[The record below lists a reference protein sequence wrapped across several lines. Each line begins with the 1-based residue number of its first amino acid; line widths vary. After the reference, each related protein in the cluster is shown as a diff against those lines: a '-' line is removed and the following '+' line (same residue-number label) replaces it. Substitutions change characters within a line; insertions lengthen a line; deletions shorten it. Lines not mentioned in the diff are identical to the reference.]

1 MIPLVRRTGAVV
13 AAATLLGF
21 AASAPASADPSGD
34 CAGVWVAV
42 EGQATR
48 CATRHATGQEALT
61 SAGFSVEDGSPGMLC
76 RIGGVPEV
84 CTLSPS
90 GYWSYWQSTRGADG
104 TWTPWAYSQLGY
116 TSSRPAAGA
125 AEGWVFGDGQTP
137 PAPLPASLTGSA
149 APGTTPAVAAPGTA
163 TGPGDLTG
171 VVVTGA
177 ALLIGGTAVVVVLA
191 RRRRP

>member
-61 SAGFSVEDGSPGMLC
+61 SAG
-76 RIGGVPEV
+76 
-84 CTLSPS
+84 
-90 GYWSYWQSTRGADG
+90 
-104 TWTPWAYSQLGY
+104 
-116 TSSRPAAGA
+116 
-125 AEGWVFGDGQTP
+125 
-137 PAPLPASLTGSA
+137 
-149 APGTTPAVAAPGTA
+149 
-163 TGPGDLTG
+163 GP
-171 VVVTGA
+171 
-177 ALLIGGTAVVVVLA
+177 
-191 RRRRP
+191 